1 MKRAL
6 TQVLMQPLDVAVCL
20 GNRLTV
26 SGAKMPVKARFLGR
40 GGDEILSREAR
51 VDSWLFIFSL
61 NKDM

>member
-1 MKRAL
+1 
-6 TQVLMQPLDVAVCL
+6 MQPLDVAVCL

-40 GGDEILSREAR
+40 GGDEILSREPR

-61 NKDM
+61 NKNV